1 MIVLAGGLDPEQYRR
16 IVVEREAVALD
27 PAALA
32 RVETARA
39 RLLAHLATGAGA
51 YGVTTGVG
59 YLSQTRIDADRQR
72 AFQRGLLVRGAGQ
85 GPPLA
90 PEVVRGAMLLR
101 LTGFLDGAAGVSA
114 ALCAL
119 LAERLN
125 DGWTPVVPS
134 RGITSAGEVIALSHL
149 FQTLVG
155 EGLVLEE
162 GEPIPAA
169 AALARR
175 GAAPYVPDVKEGI
188 ALVNGAPLA
197 PALTAWLAAR
207 CRVLLDHAT
216 LAGALS
222 AALAGGSLRPYARR
236 IGALKGDPGQA
247 QIHAAVLALHAGA
260 PDFSDR
266 TQAPVSFR
274 VLPQV
279 HGAVLDL
286 LAHVDAQVA
295 RELHA
300 VTDSP
305 LFLDADGD
313 EPAGLYPS
321 GNFHAQALSFQ
332 LDALAIA
339 FAQVGNLA
347 EKRLHRML
355 DHRFSLLPDQLAS
368 DPGRQT
374 GLVFLHKSV
383 IGYTAENRMLAA
395 PASVHP
401 ADASAGQEDFQAFV
415 FLAAEKLERLL
426 DNVELIL
433 AAELLA
439 ARQARE
445 LRAAALAPR
454 LEAVVAR
461 LAESVAPVREDRVL
475 SDDVERLR
483 ALVRSG
489 VLCANMCS

>member
-1 MIVLAGGLDPEQYRR
+1 MIVLAPAGQLDPEQYRR

-27 PAALA
+27 PAALEHVEAA
-32 RVETARA
+32 RTK
-39 RLLAHLATGAGA
+39 LLAHLDTGASA
-51 YGVTTGVG
+51 YGVNSGLG
-59 YLSQTRIDADRQR
+59 YLSHTRIEPDRQR
-72 AFQRGLLVRGAGQ
+72 AFQRALLVRGAGQ

-101 LTGFLDGAAGVSA
+101 LTGFLDGAAGVSG
-114 ALCAL
+114 ALCAF
-119 LAERLN
+119 LADRLN

-155 EGLVLEE
+155 EGLVLED
-162 GEPIPAA
+162 GEPVAA
-169 AALARR
+169 ADALARR
-175 GAAPYVPDVKEGI
+175 GAAPYEPDVKEGI

-197 PALTAWLAAR
+197 PALAAWLAVR
-207 CRVLLDHAT
+207 CRALLDHAT

-222 AALAGGSLRPYARR
+222 AALVGGSLRPYARR
-236 IGALKGDPGQA
+236 IGVLKGDPGQS
-247 QIHAAVLALHAGA
+247 QVHAALLALHAGA
-260 PDFSDR
+260 PDLSDR
-266 TQAPVSFR
+266 AQAPISFR

-286 LAHVDAQVA
+286 LDQVDAQVA
-295 RELHA
+295 RELRA

-305 LFLDADGD
+305 LFLAAEGE

-321 GNFHAQALSFQ
+321 GNFHSQVLSFQ

-355 DHRFSLLPDQLAS
+355 DHRFSQLPDQLAS

-383 IGYTAENRMLAA
+383 IGYTAENRLLAA

-401 ADASAGQEDFQAFV
+401 VDASAGQEDFQAFT
-415 FLAAEKLERLL
+415 FLAAEKLGRLL
-426 DNVELIL
+426 DNLELIL

-439 ARQARE
+439 VRQARS
-445 LRAAALAPR
+445 LRDASLAPR
-454 LEAVVAR
+454 LEGIVAR
-461 LAESVAPVREDRVL
+461 LAEAVEPVHEDRVF

-489 VLCANMCS
+489 ALLAE